1 MTRKGFHTVET
12 VSQRTYRVFQEN
24 YFTIGFYRSVC
35 VCVILF
41 ASMRYLTCPLYVI
54 MQTLCKVTHVNNFM
68 EKITFYSFQYIHIYI
83 HVIQYWSSYFLT
95 LLPEIKPGRYIIRAS
110 FVLCE
115 WLVLLKF
122 DDNVLALQISE
133 RQKVRIDCL
142 SIKRAFVFQRRKM
155 ELLLFIVLL
164 LHQHI
169 RPLLSESGDIIMI
182 YTH

>member
-1 MTRKGFHTVET
+1 MSIISWKKLLFIPF
-12 VSQRTYRVFQEN
+12 STYTHI
-24 YFTIGFYRSVC
+24 FT
-35 VCVILF
+35 
-41 ASMRYLTCPLYVI
+41 LYNI
-54 MQTLCKVTHVNNFM
+54 EAVT
-68 EKITFYSFQYIHIYI
+68 
-83 HVIQYWSSYFLT
+83 FLT

-142 SIKRAFVFQRRKM
+142 SIKRAFVFQPRKM

-164 LHQHI
+164 LHQYI

-182 YTH
+182 YTHYYTLFAQCSDWNPKTTRAKLI

>member
-1 MTRKGFHTVET
+1 M
-12 VSQRTYRVFQEN
+12 FQEK

-35 VCVILF
+35 VSYCLQACNIWLVHFMSL
-41 ASMRYLTCPLYVI
+41 CKPYV
-54 MQTLCKVTHVNNFM
+54 KVTHVNNFM
-68 EKITFYSFQYIHIYI
+68 EKITFYSFQYIHTYI
-83 HVIQYWSSYFLT
+83 HGIQYWSSYFLT

-142 SIKRAFVFQRRKM
+142 SIKRAFVFRQRKM